1 MIDALSAFLAHL
13 YAMPTF
19 WGFVTIPIVAAV
31 VTWAHVWVAMKMVFY
46 PLEFVGIWK
55 PWLGWQGIVPRKAGK
70 MAGIVVDNTLA
81 KLGSLSEIFREMEPE
96 RIARHVSE
104 GLIDRMEE
112 LVDEIMHD
120 KNRVFWENLPI
131 SFKKRVYA
139 RVRRQ
144 IPQVMDGLVT
154 DLGENIEDLIDLRAM
169 VIRQMENDRAFVV
182 RVFQDVG
189 DREVAFVVNSSF
201 WIGLALGVV
210 QMVLWYFYPSNWGLP
225 VYGAILGY
233 ATNWIALTM
242 VFRPLNPV
250 KIGPWRLQGLFLKRQ
265 PEIAEK
271 FAELSAQEMVSLK
284 HLVNEMLTG
293 TYADRTRALIRRHIS
308 PLLEGGVV
316 RTAIQLAVGPTGY
329 ASLKRTIVEK
339 AAALSLQPLANP
351 QFNRDRAKVI
361 ASIFSARMKAMSAKE
376 FQDLLRPAFQEDEW
390 IVIVLG
396 GVMGALAGWLQLVL
410 GFTH

>member
-13 YAMPTF
+13 YAMPHF
-19 WGFVTIPIVAAV
+19 WGLVTIPIVAAV
-31 VTWAHVWVAMKMVFY
+31 VTWAHVWLAMKMVFY
-46 PLEFVGIWK
+46 PLEFVGVLK

-96 RIARHVSE
+96 RIAQHVSE
-104 GLIDRMEE
+104 GLIDRIEE
-112 LVDEIMHD
+112 MVDEIMHD

-131 SFKKRVYA
+131 SFKRRVYA

-144 IPQVMDGLVT
+144 IPQAMEGLVI
-154 DLGENIEDLIDLRAM
+154 DLGENIEDLIDLRGM
-169 VIRQMENDRAFVV
+169 VIRQMESDRAFVV
-182 RVFQDVG
+182 RVFLDVG
-189 DREVAFVVNSSF
+189 DREVAFVVTSSF
-201 WIGLALGVV
+201 WIGLTLGFV
-210 QMVLWYFYPSNWGLP
+210 QMFLWYFYPSNWGLP
-225 VYGAILGY
+225 IYGAVLGY
-233 ATNWIALTM
+233 ATNWIALAM
-242 VFRPLNPV
+242 VFRPLNPI

-271 FAELSAQEMVSLK
+271 FAELAAQEMVSLK

-293 TYADRTRALIRRHIS
+293 TDSDRTRALIRRHVS

-339 AAALSLQPLANP
+339 AALLSLQPLSNA
-351 QFNRDRAKVI
+351 QFNRDRGIVI
-361 ASIFSARMKAMSAKE
+361 SSIFSHRMKAMSAKE

-390 IVIVLG
+390 IVIVMG
-396 GVMGALAGWLQLVL
+396 GVMGFVAGWLQLVL